1 MTSPIRPHR
10 AASQSARARRD
21 RRGRIH
27 DRLRAALGHR
37 LAVTTEHVRRSL
49 KTAPRQPD
57 TRLARQQAHGNRD
70 RCHAEDR
77 RIRNPFAPSSSSC
90 DAVAIALGWTRP
102 IRHRSAV
109 SAYRDA
115 PTLARHDNEK
125 LVAVAAARS
134 LHAARSMPWKYSP
147 PVSIARREDG
157 ANGDGAVQPI
167 PPSPDAA
174 RQTIFTSRAFD
185 FDSPVLGRRMLSM
198 PSLKWASTLLPST
211 LSGSEK
217 RREKLP

>member
-1 MTSPIRPHR
+1 MPRHPQDIAGNIRVTLTPGRAHIGAVEIVSTRPLEPARIFEGRTVDAMT
-10 AASQSARARRD
+10 AAI
-21 RRGRIH
+21 GRVFSLCGTAQTVAAL
-27 DRLRAALGHR
+27 DAAEAALGC
-37 LAVTTEHVRRSL
+37 
-49 KTAPRQPD
+49 PPD
-57 TRLARQQAHGNRD
+57 R
-70 RCHAEDR
+70 
-77 RIRNPFAPSSSSC
+77 
-90 DAVAIALGWTRP
+90 
-102 IRHRSAV
+102 
-109 SAYRDA
+109 
-115 PTLARHDNEK
+115 
-125 LVAVAAARS
+125 AVAAARS